1 MRIVLTKMKKLSIIF
16 LIISSVI
23 ISCSKEPIDYRLLEA
38 DSLLVAKITENEN
51 KRAESAESIL
61 TSINPTTLSKRNQ
74 AMWSLLTVAAKYRLL
89 RQLGESDD
97 SLISSAV
104 DYFERNSESN
114 YLARAYIYK
123 GCVVSEICHNDSCD
137 ASRWYLKGIDELSD
151 TDFFW
156 RGYAHLRLAA
166 FYSTNAFVDSFKLIS
181 NYRKALDCF
190 ETTHDSARAIM
201 CSFNLGA
208 IYCVSLS
215 DSCLYYCDQSLHDA
229 ICRNDTFYQALNY
242 CTLSTYYCNKGKYM
256 EAKQNAQ
263 KAIALGENKDLSGQP
278 YYYLAC
284 SYLKLGQLDS
294 ARIAANKFDAFGETD
309 ARHIHLHTLLAE
321 ATGNYAE
328 AYNQMKARYKF
339 RTAQLENNIQ
349 QNMLSAELRNKNQ
362 RLENEALKSKNRW
375 LLLLSAFLGL
385 LSLGIVTYFLSRR
398 RRKRQEKRILTAET
412 LNADLQSLL
421 RDEQNISDEMRR
433 QYELMDSTI
442 RTVVGLGPNVE
453 DVRGV
458 VEALNGIDKKA
469 FITKIKE
476 IDNLRKGNIIKRIEE
491 EYPDIKEQDINLLAL
506 TIYGFDSIT
515 TASLLGFTNRN
526 SVYVIRKRI
535 FQKLG
540 IKYVE
545 ELDKF
550 MAERTGDV
558 KMKSSNNRIHHD

>member
-1 MRIVLTKMKKLSIIF
+1 MKYLSLLF
-16 LIISSVI
+16 LIVSSII
-23 ISCSKEPIDYRLLEA
+23 ISCSKEPIDYRLSEA
-38 DSLLVAKITENEN
+38 ETLLVTKITENDK

-61 TSINPTTLSKRNQ
+61 TSITPTTLSKRNQ
-74 AMWSLLTVAAKYRLL
+74 AVWSLLTVAAKYRLL
-89 RQLGESDD
+89 RQLGEYDD

-104 DYFERNSESN
+104 DYFEKNSEGN

-123 GCVVSEICHNDSCD
+123 GCVISEICNNDSCD
-137 ASRWYLKGIDELSD
+137 ASKWYLLGIDELSD
-151 TDFFW
+151 TDYYW

-166 FYSTNAFVDSFKLIS
+166 FYSTNAFVDSVKLIS

-190 ETTHDSARAIM
+190 EATKDSTRAIM

-215 DSCLYYCDQSLHDA
+215 DSCLYYCNKSLHDA
-229 ICRNDTFYQALNY
+229 ISRNDTFYQALNY
-242 CTLSTYYCNKGKYM
+242 CTLSTYYCNKGEYL
-256 EAKQNAQ
+256 EAKQNAH
-263 KAIALGENKDLSGQP
+263 KAIALGEKNVPSGQP

-294 ARIAANKFDAFGETD
+294 ARIATNKFDAFGDTD

-321 ATGNYAE
+321 ATSNYKE
-328 AYNQMKARYKF
+328 AYNLMKDRYKL

-349 QNMLSAELRNKNQ
+349 KNMLSAELRNKNQ

-375 LLLLSAFLGL
+375 LVLLSAFLGL

-398 RRKRQEKRILTAET
+398 RRKRQEKRILSAET
-412 LNADLQSLL
+412 LNADLQLLL

-442 RTVVGLGPNVE
+442 RTVVGLGPNIE

-476 IDNLRKGNIIKRIEE
+476 IDNLRKCNIIKRIEAE
-491 EYPDIKEQDINLLAL
+491 HPEIKEQDINLLAL
-506 TIYGFDSIT
+506 IIYGFDSIT

-550 MAERTGDV
+550 MAERTGDL

>member
-1 MRIVLTKMKKLSIIF
+1 M
-16 LIISSVI
+16 
-23 ISCSKEPIDYRLLEA
+23 P
-38 DSLLVAKITENEN
+38 
-51 KRAESAESIL
+51 
-61 TSINPTTLSKRNQ
+61 
-74 AMWSLLTVAAKYRLL
+74 
-89 RQLGESDD
+89 
-97 SLISSAV
+97 
-104 DYFERNSESN
+104 
-114 YLARAYIYK
+114 
-123 GCVVSEICHNDSCD
+123 
-137 ASRWYLKGIDELSD
+137 
-151 TDFFW
+151 
-156 RGYAHLRLAA
+156 
-166 FYSTNAFVDSFKLIS
+166 
-181 NYRKALDCF
+181 
-190 ETTHDSARAIM
+190 
-201 CSFNLGA
+201 
-208 IYCVSLS
+208 
-215 DSCLYYCDQSLHDA
+215 
-229 ICRNDTFYQALNY
+229 
-242 CTLSTYYCNKGKYM
+242 
-256 EAKQNAQ
+256 
-263 KAIALGENKDLSGQP
+263 SGQP

-294 ARIAANKFDAFGETD
+294 ARIATNKFDAFGDTD

-321 ATGNYAE
+321 ATGNYKE
-328 AYNQMKARYKF
+328 AYNLMKDRYKL

-349 QNMLSAELRNKNQ
+349 KNMLSAELRNKNQ

-375 LLLLSAFLGL
+375 LVLLSAFLGL

-398 RRKRQEKRILTAET
+398 RRKRQEKRILSAET
-412 LNADLQSLL
+412 LNADLQLLL

-442 RTVVGLGPNVE
+442 RTVVGLGPNIE

-476 IDNLRKGNIIKRIEE
+476 IDNLRKCNIIKRIEAE
-491 EYPDIKEQDINLLAL
+491 HPEIKEQDINLLAL
-506 TIYGFDSIT
+506 IIYGFDSIT

-550 MAERTGDV
+550 MAERTGDL

>member
-1 MRIVLTKMKKLSIIF
+1 
-16 LIISSVI
+16 
-23 ISCSKEPIDYRLLEA
+23 
-38 DSLLVAKITENEN
+38 
-51 KRAESAESIL
+51 
-61 TSINPTTLSKRNQ
+61 
-74 AMWSLLTVAAKYRLL
+74 
-89 RQLGESDD
+89 
-97 SLISSAV
+97 
-104 DYFERNSESN
+104 
-114 YLARAYIYK
+114 
-123 GCVVSEICHNDSCD
+123 
-137 ASRWYLKGIDELSD
+137 
-151 TDFFW
+151 
-156 RGYAHLRLAA
+156 
-166 FYSTNAFVDSFKLIS
+166 
-181 NYRKALDCF
+181 
-190 ETTHDSARAIM
+190 
-201 CSFNLGA
+201 
-208 IYCVSLS
+208 
-215 DSCLYYCDQSLHDA
+215 
-229 ICRNDTFYQALNY
+229 
-242 CTLSTYYCNKGKYM
+242 
-256 EAKQNAQ
+256 
-263 KAIALGENKDLSGQP
+263 
-278 YYYLAC
+278 
-284 SYLKLGQLDS
+284 
-294 ARIAANKFDAFGETD
+294 
-309 ARHIHLHTLLAE
+309 
-321 ATGNYAE
+321 
-328 AYNQMKARYKF
+328 
-339 RTAQLENNIQ
+339 
-349 QNMLSAELRNKNQ
+349 KNQ

-375 LLLLSAFLGL
+375 LVLLSAFLGL

-398 RRKRQEKRILTAET
+398 RRKRQEKRILSAET

-550 MAERTGDV
+550 MAERTVDV
-558 KMKSSNNRIHHD
+558 KMKSSNNRIYHD